1 MKLNAKQKELL
12 KLLVKGKGQFKTPTI
27 PKDHSEKNLDNIVKL
42 YLKGLLTF
50 RMKNEI
56 DLVGP
61 SNEHM
66 VRFKWYVVD
75 IDKSKT
81 LKDIRKVVK
90 DGKL

>member
-12 KLLVKGKGQFKTPTI
+12 KLLVKGKGEFQTPII
-27 PKDHSEKNLDNIVKL
+27 PKTSTEKNFNDIVQL

-50 RMKNEI
+50 KMKHEI

-66 VRFKWYVVD
+66 VRFKWYVMN

-81 LKDIRKVVK
+81 LKDIKKIVK

>member
-12 KLLVKGKGQFKTPTI
+12 KLLVKGKGQFETPVI
-27 PKDHSEKNLDNIVKL
+27 PKNSTEKNFNDIVQL
-42 YLKGLLTF
+42 YLKQLLTF

>member
-1 MKLNAKQKELL
+1 MKLTIKQKELL
-12 KLLVKGKGQFKTPTI
+12 KLLVKGKGEFKTPI
-27 PKDHSEKNLDNIVKL
+27 MPKENSEKNLDDIVKL